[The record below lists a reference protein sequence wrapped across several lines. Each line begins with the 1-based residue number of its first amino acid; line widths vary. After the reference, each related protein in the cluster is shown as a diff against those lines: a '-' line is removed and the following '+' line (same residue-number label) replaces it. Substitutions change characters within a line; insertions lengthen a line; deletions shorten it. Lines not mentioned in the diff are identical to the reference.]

1 MTNNQLI
8 KKAEKIALLQYRNY
22 TKNFQISIRDI
33 FMNNRAIIIELLLI
47 KFIITITQ

>member
-33 FMNNRAIIIELLLI
+33 FMNNRITPYKVYNNNNPI
-47 KFIITITQ
+47 KV